1 MGLVEII
8 RLEQEQHER
17 ELKIYS
23 RLRTLASGLH
33 IPIIEMIA
41 GIKIQDKQTGEI
53 KSNRKFHV
61 QSYTRNIYA
70 WTTGL
75 PVFFSDGVTYADGSL
90 ALKDTGAA
98 IRDVNA
104 LVYENNLENGTEGFD
119 APVSLSSWGAL
130 AGRDAT
136 AFSIDNFDLGLVI
149 THGTGPNQMEYGAS
163 VLTEGW
169 DSGSSFYWSIHTRTL
184 DNNSAG
190 SITVWEIGL
199 VCNDATSQK
208 FLIAR
213 DVIGGGQVV
222 TTSDRLIIDYETRVN
237 F

>member
-1 MGLVEII
+1 MDLLEII
-8 RLEQEQHER
+8 QLEKEQHER
-17 ELKIYS
+17 ESAIYS

-33 IPIIEMIA
+33 VPITEMIV
-41 GIKIQDKQTGEI
+41 GIKVQDKQTCEI
-53 KSNRKFHV
+53 KSDRRFHV
-61 QSYTRNIYA
+61 QSYVRNIYA

-75 PVFFSDGVTYADGSL
+75 PVFFSDGATYTDGSL

-98 IRDVNA
+98 IQDVDA
-104 LVYENNLENGTEGFD
+104 YLFTTNLENSTAGYD
-119 APVSLSSWGAL
+119 APANLSTWGAL

-136 AFSIDNFDLGLVI
+136 DFSIDDFDLGLVI

-169 DSGSSFYWSIHTRTL
+169 NSGSSYYWSVHTRTL

-199 VCNDATSQK
+199 IARDSGGL
-208 FLIAR
+208 FLLIAR
-213 DVIGGGQVV
+213 DLIGGGQVV